1 MWLCLIAYDNVRFM
15 RQSRMIFIYDVV
27 YGVIYFTKEKEKLLV
42 ILEPGK
48 ISRGKERALE
58 FFRQKLSNFR
68 KLVRFACI

>member
-27 YGVIYFTKEKEKLLV
+27 YGVISQKEKLLV